1 MHKQIFV
8 NLPVKDLARAKEFW
22 SSLGYSFDPKFSS
35 DKAACIIFGES
46 ILVMLLVEELFASF
60 AHKPVC
66 DAHERVEVLHAVS
79 CDSREHVDTLI
90 AKARAAGATI
100 PDEAEDH
107 GFMYA
112 QGFYD
117 LDGHGWNCCA
127 WATEGDCKQTA

>member
-8 NLPVKDLARAKEFW
+8 NLPVKDLSRSREFW
-22 SSLGYSFDPKFSS
+22 SSLGYSFEPKFSGENS
-35 DKAACIIFGES
+35 VCIIFSEN
-46 ILVMLLVEELFASF
+46 ILVMLLVEEFFASLS
-60 AHKPVC
+60 HKPVC

-79 CDSREHVDTLI
+79 CDNREHVDTLI
-90 AKARAAGATI
+90 AKVKAAGGAV

-117 LDGHGWNCCA
+117 IDGHGWNCCA
-127 WATEGDCKQTA
+127 WATEGECK

>member
-1 MHKQIFV
+1 MHTKIFV

-22 SSLGYSFDPKFSS
+22 SSLGYSFDAKFAGEKS
-35 DKAACIIFGES
+35 ACIILGES
-46 ILVMLLVEELFASF
+46 ILVMLLVEDLFAGF

-66 DAHERVEVLHAVS
+66 DAHERVEVLHALT
-79 CDSREHVDTLI
+79 CDNREHVDTLI

-100 PDEAEDH
+100 PDEADDD

-127 WATEGDCKQTA
+127 WSTEAECK

>member
-22 SSLGYSFDPKFSS
+22 SSLGYSFDSKFSGEKS
-35 DKAACIIFGES
+35 ACIIMGES
-46 ILVMLLVEELFASF
+46 ILVMLLVEDLFASF

-66 DAHERVEVLHAVS
+66 DAHEGVEVLHALS
-79 CDSREHVDTLI
+79 CDNREHVDALI

-127 WATEGDCKQTA
+127 WSVDAECK